1 MANTLIS
8 GKDCKLKIGST
19 EFSDIINSFEV
30 TFDSTSAEYQTLTDT
45 YTVGGAETGTL
56 VISFANDIDDPS
68 GLFQTL
74 WAAVGTN
81 LSYEAVAGTQAL
93 SGDAIA
99 VRPGLTATAGEV
111 SSIQVTMPLNGMPTL
126 GTPTTS
132 KAAPKASA

>member
-1 MANTLIS
+1 MATTLIS

-126 GTPTTS
+126 GTPSTS
-132 KAAPKASA
+132 KAPKASA

>member
-1 MANTLIS
+1 MATTLIS

-56 VISFANDIDDPS
+56 VISFANDIDDAQ

-74 WAAVGTN
+74 WSAVGTN
-81 LSYEAVAGTQAL
+81 ISYEAVAGTQAL
-93 SGDAIA
+93 TGEAIA
-99 VRPGLTATAGEV
+99 VRPGLSATAGEV

-126 GTPTTS
+126 GTPSTS
-132 KAAPKASA
+132 KAPKAAQ